1 MARRSRDGF
10 SAVQQ
15 DLARLRSDVNQLV
28 NTVGRVTMR
37 GRGRAMR
44 TSATRALGQATR
56 TYSQLSRQAQRYGR
70 SATRTIAAH
79 PVEST
84 ALAVVAG
91 AVVLGAMVG
100 RMISRND

>member
-1 MARRSRDGF
+1 MARRDGRDSL
-10 SAVQQ
+10 SAVQK

-37 GRGRAMR
+37 GRPGRAVGQMR
-44 TSATRALGQATR
+44 VSATRA
-56 TYSQLSRQAQRYGR
+56 YSQLSRQAQRYGR
-70 SATRTIAAH
+70 TATRTIASH
-79 PVEST
+79 PIESA

-100 RMISRND
+100 RMMNRNE